1 MNPLMTPLIAPL
13 IAPLFAPLMAPLRAP
28 LIAPFNCSLNCSLN
42 CSFDCSLNCSQELR
56 AQKRDWLEESKE
68 SAKRLHNLQD
78 ELRAVRAQHDKALG
92 EIRQLMGELDA
103 TRTDLAQV
111 IASEC
116 A

>member
-1 MNPLMTPLIAPL
+1 VLPQLLPLIAPS
-13 IAPLFAPLMAPLRAP
+13 IAPLFAPLIAP
-28 LIAPFNCSLNCSLN
+28 LI
-42 CSFDCSLNCSQELR
+42 SLNCSQELR

-68 SAKRLHNLQD
+68 SAKRMHNLQD

-111 IASEC
+111 SATEC

>member
-1 MNPLMTPLIAPL
+1 MLPQLLPLIAPS
-13 IAPLFAPLMAPLRAP
+13 IAPLFAPLIAP
-28 LIAPFNCSLNCSLN
+28 LI
-42 CSFDCSLNCSQELR
+42 SLNCSQELR

-68 SAKRLHNLQD
+68 SAKRMHNLQD

-111 IASEC
+111 SATEC